1 MSCFVSRFN
10 IFSSTLF
17 SKFLIPLL
25 LTLFFLQFTSA
36 VQASIHITWE
46 YSETLSQ
53 PGGFRLYLEDNPN
66 PVCETSDVSARQLTC
81 EVALQE
87 GDNHFTITAFEGDN
101 ESVRSSVYSLSYVAQ
116 DMDGDGISDSD
127 ETDVY
132 GTDPEKADSD
142 NDTINDGDELAYWGP
157 TNWNKD
163 PDGDGIINL
172 LDPDSDN
179 DGVLDGTE
187 ISQGTNPGI
196 SGNVVIS
203 FNWEYSGS
211 LSDPAGFKA
220 YLNGNRIPGCETND
234 PDARQLTCEVDLNP
248 GPGVFT
254 ITAYESAEES
264 AFSTEFPFTYQAQE
278 NAAPEASG
286 LSLQTDEDTAVTMC
300 LVATDPDG
308 DNLTY
313 SIVSNGS
320 KGLAV
325 ITESSTGAFEYVPN
339 ENANGTDSF
348 TFKANDGN
356 TDSNTAVVSV
366 TIALVNDSPTAA
378 SDSADT
384 NEDTAVTIS
393 VLSNDSD
400 PDGDALSLALVNTAS
415 HGTTAISGSS
425 AVYTPS
431 LNYYGS
437 DSFTYEISDG
447 HGGFATGSVSIT
459 INQINDLPTA
469 VADTANTDKNTPVTI
484 SVLSNDSDPDGD
496 TLSIASVGS
505 PAHGTAV
512 ISGSS
517 VVYTPSQDYY
527 GSDSFTYQ
535 INDNRGGFA
544 TGSVSIT
551 INQTNGPPTAAAD
564 TATTDENTPVTIAVL
579 SNDSDPDGDTLSIA
593 SVGSPAHGT
602 TAISGSSVVYTPL
615 QDYYG
620 SDSFTY
626 RINDDQGE
634 SATGSVT
641 VTIVN
646 VPGENESL
654 VTLAWEYDGVLTDP
668 AGFRVYLDGE
678 PVPYCE
684 TDDPE
689 AREITC
695 LIELEEGRRVF
706 AITAWEGSDESVFS
720 TEFPF
725 EYHKPAGENNAPVAD
740 GAYLAATEDTEAGG
754 TLIADDQDGDSL
766 IYSITDNGSKGQVT
780 ITNSSTGDYI
790 YVPDSD
796 ATGIDS
802 FSFKA
807 NDGNLDSNTASVT
820 INIASVNDAP
830 VASASAS
837 TETGQAPL
845 RVIFDAGASSDIDG
859 TISNYAWN
867 FGDGEIGNGSVVE
880 HIFEVAGTY
889 TIDLVITDDE
899 GDVADTSVV
908 VAVTPAPQVNQSPTA
923 SFSASVT
930 SGEAP
935 LEDVKFDGTLS
946 YDSDGNIADYRW
958 DFGDGGATV
967 SGSVVY
973 HTFPV
978 GVFNVILTVID
989 NEGASA
995 QTTVVISATTPT
1007 QTNELPFADISAGAL
1022 EGPAPFLVS
1031 FDGSGSN
1038 DPDGQITLYSWS
1050 FGDGN
1055 TGAGVSA
1062 QHTFTEPG
1070 VYTTTLTVTDNRGD
1084 TSMASVTVTVTTET
1098 QQDFLPLE
1106 TGEVEITHEWTEV
1119 LFTKTFANP
1128 VVVAKPPSFVGSDP
1142 CVVRIRN
1149 LTETGFEIRIQE
1161 WDYLDG
1167 IHDAETVSYVVMEM
1181 GSYELAD
1188 GSYVEAG
1195 RFVTQSITGSKA
1207 IEFNLSFNV
1216 QPVLVTSINTFNGE
1230 NSVTAHIRDISTD
1243 GFSYKHQKQE
1253 IDMTTAHASET
1264 VSYIAWEPSSG
1275 QLGDM
1280 TFEVSRTG
1288 VEVRHKWFS
1297 IAFQE
1302 IFTTVPAFIAE
1313 TQTTNGGNTMSLR
1326 YMTKDQAQAEVRI
1339 EEETSRDAETNHT
1352 YEVVGYMVFE

>member
-1 MSCFVSRFN
+1 M
-10 IFSSTLF
+10 
-17 SKFLIPLL
+17 
-25 LTLFFLQFTSA
+25 
-36 VQASIHITWE
+36 
-46 YSETLSQ
+46 
-53 PGGFRLYLEDNPN
+53 YLEGNRIPE
-66 PVCETSDVSARQLTC
+66 CETFDVAARQLTC

-87 GDNHFTITAFEGDN
+87 GINNFTITAFDAVN
-101 ESVRSSVYSLSYVAQ
+101 ESVFSSVYPLSYAAQ

-132 GTDPEKADSD
+132 GTNPEMADTD
-142 NDTINDGDELAYWGP
+142 NDNINDGDELAYWGP
-157 TNWNKD
+157 NWND
-163 PDGDGIINL
+163 DFDGDGILNL

-179 DGVLDGTE
+179 DGVIDGTE
-187 ISQGTNPGI
+187 ISQGTNPGF
-196 SGNVVIS
+196 SGNVLVA

-211 LSDPAGFKA
+211 LSAPAGFKA
-220 YLNGNRIPGCETND
+220 YLDGNLIPGCETSD
-234 PDARQLTCEVDLNP
+234 PDARQLTCEVDIDP

-278 NAAPEASG
+278 NAVPEASD
-286 LSLQTDEDTAVTMC
+286 LSLETDEDTAVTMC

-313 SIVSNGS
+313 SIVNNGS
-320 KGLAV
+320 KGLAA
-325 ITESSTGAFEYVPN
+325 ITDSSTGAFEYVPIA
-339 ENANGTDSF
+339 NANGTDFF
-348 TFKANDGN
+348 TFKVNDGN
-356 TDSNTAVVSV
+356 TDSNTATVSV
-366 TIALVNDSPTAA
+366 TIALVNDFPTAA

-400 PDGDALSLALVNTAS
+400 LDGDALSLASVNTAS
-415 HGTTAISGSS
+415 NGTTA
-425 AVYTPS
+425 
-431 LNYYGS
+431 
-437 DSFTYEISDG
+437 
-447 HGGFATGSVSIT
+447 
-459 INQINDLPTA
+459 
-469 VADTANTDKNTPVTI
+469 
-484 SVLSNDSDPDGD
+484 
-496 TLSIASVGS
+496 
-505 PAHGTAV
+505 

-527 GSDSFTYQ
+527 GSDSFTYEISDGQ
-535 INDNRGGFA
+535 GGSA

-551 INQTNGPPTAAAD
+551 INQINDLPTAAAD
-564 TATTDENTPVTIAVL
+564 TANTDENTPVTIAVL
-579 SNDSDPDGDTLSIA
+579 SNDSDPDGDTLTIT

-626 RINDDQGE
+626 QINDNQGE

-654 VTLAWEYDGVLTDP
+654 VTLAWEYNGALTDP

-706 AITAWEGSDESVFS
+706 AVTAWEGSDESVFS

-725 EYHKPAGENNAPVAD
+725 EYHKPDGENNAPVAD

-754 TLIADDQDGDSL
+754 TLIADDQDGDIL
-766 IYSITDNGSKGQVT
+766 VYSITTNGSKGQVT

-807 NDGNLDSNTASVT
+807 NDGNLDSNIASVT
-820 INIASVNDAP
+820 VNIATVNDAP

-845 RVIFDAGASSDIDG
+845 SVTFDAGASSDIDG

-880 HIFEVAGTY
+880 HIFELAGTY
-889 TIDLVITDDE
+889 TIDLVITDDQ

-908 VAVTPAPQVNQSPTA
+908 VAVTAAPQVNQSPTA
-923 SFSASVT
+923 SVSASVT

-935 LEDVKFDGTLS
+935 LDVNFDGTLS
-946 YDSDGNIADYRW
+946 NDPDGNIAGYAW
-958 DFGDGGATV
+958 DFGDGATG
-967 SGSVVY
+967 SGSVAY
-973 HTFPV
+973 HTFPTF
-978 GVFNVILTVID
+978 GVFNVVLTVID
-989 NEGASA
+989 NDGASA
-995 QTTVVISATTPT
+995 QTTVVISATPPT
-1007 QTNELPFADISAGAL
+1007 QTNELPSADISDGAF
-1022 EGPAPFLVS
+1022 EGPGPFLVS
-1031 FDGSGSN
+1031 FNGSGSN
-1038 DPDGQITLYSWS
+1038 DPDGQITVYSWD

-1055 TGAGVSA
+1055 TGSGVLA

-1070 VYTTTLTVTDNRGD
+1070 VYTTTLTVTDNQGG
-1084 TSMASVTVTVTTET
+1084 TSMASVTVTVTTGI
-1098 QQDFLPLE
+1098 QQAILPLE

-1119 LFTKTFANP
+1119 LFTKTFVNP
-1128 VVVAKPPSFVGSDP
+1128 VVVAKPPSFVDSDP

-1149 LTETGFEIRIQE
+1149 VTETGFEIRIQE

-1167 IHDAETVSYVVMEM
+1167 IHESETVNYVVMEL

-1195 RFVTQSITGSKA
+1195 RFITESVTWSKV
-1207 IEFNLSFNV
+1207 IDFNLSFNLK
-1216 QPVLVTSINTFNGE
+1216 PVLVTSINTFNGE
-1230 NSVTAHIRDISTD
+1230 NGITAHIRDISTD

-1253 IDMTTAHASET
+1253 IDMTTAAHASET

-1275 QLGDM
+1275 QLGNM
-1280 TFEVSRTG
+1280 TYEVNRTG
-1288 VEVRHKWFS
+1288 AEVRHYWFS

-1302 IFTTVPAFIAE
+1302 IFTTGPAFIAE
-1313 TQTTNGGNTMSLR
+1313 IQTTNGGNTMSLR

-1339 EEETSRDAETNHT
+1339 EEETSKDAETNHA
-1352 YEVVGYMVFE
+1352 YEVVGYMVFLNDE